1 MRQVT
6 SSGSV
11 KAIWLNRADL
21 LRKLQQVA
29 GEAQIAFPEIIEI
42 RLFGSL
48 ARGEQT
54 GLSDADILIL
64 TRSQEPNPLER
75 MRPYFFFFLR
85 AFGDRR
91 GYDRRHPAGERRDA
105 ASHQRQSDSIEGLT
119 AVVIGVLSQQDE

>member
-21 LRKLQQVA
+21 VRKLQQVA

-75 MRPYFFFFLR
+75 MRPYFFFFS
-85 AFGDRR
+85 
-91 GYDRRHPAGERRDA
+91 ERLGIAVDVIA
-105 ASHQRQSDSIEGLT
+105 ATPQESEEMQHLLKDSLI
-119 AVVIGVLSQQDE
+119 LSKA